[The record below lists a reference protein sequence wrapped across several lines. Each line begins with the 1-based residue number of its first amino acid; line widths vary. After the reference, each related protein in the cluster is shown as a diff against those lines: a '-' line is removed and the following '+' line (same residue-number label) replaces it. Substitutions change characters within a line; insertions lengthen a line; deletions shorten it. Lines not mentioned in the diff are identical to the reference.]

1 MIYGAF
7 LHQFFPS
14 IIQKTPLF
22 ELLAGHTPVQYTVCD
37 WSLAKLWIVGIYYT
51 SIKFIYSEK
60 ATKFCEIPTLLF
72 TDTTYNKSKVE
83 ILQNFVAFSE
93 YMNFKIDVYF

>member
-22 ELLAGHTPVQYTVCD
+22 ELLAGHTPVQYCVWLEFSKALD
-37 WSLAKLWIVGIYYT
+37 PRYIYYT
-51 SIKFIYSEK
+51 SI
-60 ATKFCEIPTLLF
+60 
-72 TDTTYNKSKVE
+72 
-83 ILQNFVAFSE
+83 
-93 YMNFKIDVYF
+93 